1 MERIT
6 RREALG
12 RGAALA
18 GVAATGGLLAACG
31 SSTSD
36 DAPRVVIVGAGLA
49 GLTCAHRLRQAG
61 VSTTVYEA
69 QQRVGGRCWSTRTV
83 VPGLVGEHGG
93 ELIDTGHHRIRA
105 LAAELGLT
113 MEDRLAAE
121 QASGAHD
128 EVVIGGR
135 PRSRAAVTAGYA
147 EMVQR
152 LEADAARTGTPRA
165 GHASASARALDE
177 RSARD
182 WLDLN
187 IPGGSGSLLG
197 RAVSAELTG
206 SFGLDPQ
213 DLSAFALVQ
222 NYTGADNGPPERF
235 HVRGGNDQIPRKLA
249 AGLPEASLRVGSAM
263 QGLRRRSGGGYQLVL
278 DRYRNPVN
286 ADIIVLTQP
295 LPALRSAD
303 LSAAG
308 LPAAQRRMIA
318 ELGMGTNAKLLLG
331 LRRRPPAYGGWSG
344 DLLADDPMLQTWD
357 SSLAQQPSVRQGLLS
372 LFTGGADARALAVS
386 AAHAPAPEAV
396 VRRALRTLEPIAPG
410 ISHAVTG
417 EAWLDAW
424 QHDHWTG
431 GSYAAFRPGQVT
443 RFWGLL
449 QRPVAGIVFAG
460 EHTSTRA
467 QGYLEGAVESGER
480 AARQVRARLRAGA
493 SG

>member
-31 SSTSD
+31 SSAGD
-36 DAPRVVIVGAGLA
+36 DPPRVVIVGAGLA

-61 VSTTVYEA
+61 IPSTIYEA

-105 LAAELGLT
+105 LAAELGLPL
-113 MEDRLAAE
+113 EDRLAAAR
-121 QASGAHD
+121 ASDSRDA
-128 EVVIGGR
+128 VVIGGR
-135 PRSRAAVTAGYA
+135 PRSRTAVTAGYA
-147 EMVQR
+147 EMVRR
-152 LEADAARTGTPRA
+152 LEAEAARAGVPSAGRA
-165 GHASASARALDE
+165 TASARALDE

-182 WLDLN
+182 WLDANL
-187 IPGGSGSLLG
+187 PGGSGSLLG

-222 NYTGADNGPPERF
+222 NYTGPDDGPEERF

-263 QGLRRRSGGGYQLVL
+263 QGLRRRGAGGYELLL
-278 DRYRNPVN
+278 DRYRNPVR
-286 ADIIVLTQP
+286 ADVIVLTQP
-295 LPALRSAD
+295 LPALRTAD
-303 LSAAG
+303 LSASG
-308 LPAAQRRMIA
+308 LPAAHRRMIA

-331 LRRRPPAYGGWSG
+331 LRRRPPAFGGWSG

-372 LFTGGADARALAVS
+372 LFTGGAAARRLAVTGAHGPAPPALIREALA
-386 AAHAPAPEAV
+386 
-396 VRRALRTLEPIAPG
+396 TLEPIAPG

-424 QHDHWTG
+424 HRDHWTG

-449 QRPVAGIVFAG
+449 ERPVAGIVFAG

-480 AARQVRARLRAGA
+480 AARQVRARLRAGV
-493 SG
+493 S